1 MRLFLAEHNSR
12 LEKIMIYVF
21 FAQGFEEVEALAPI
35 DLLRRCGKE
44 VITVGVNDNIIVG
57 SHNIPIVTDTI
68 TQEIKLDDT
77 LEMIVLPGGMPGTI
91 NLENNPA
98 VQEAIDFCVKN
109 DKFIGAICAAPSI
122 LGHKGILKN
131 KKAVCFEGFENQ
143 LEGADVSKDSVMA
156 DGNIITARGA
166 GVAVQFGLKL
176 VEVLI
181 SKERSDTLKAA
192 ILCE

>member
-21 FAQGFEEVEALAPI
+21 LAQGFEEVEALAPI

-57 SHNIPIVTDTI
+57 SHNIPIVTVTI

-77 LEMIVLPGGMPGTI
+77 LEMIILPGGMPGTI
-91 NLENNPA
+91 NLENDPA